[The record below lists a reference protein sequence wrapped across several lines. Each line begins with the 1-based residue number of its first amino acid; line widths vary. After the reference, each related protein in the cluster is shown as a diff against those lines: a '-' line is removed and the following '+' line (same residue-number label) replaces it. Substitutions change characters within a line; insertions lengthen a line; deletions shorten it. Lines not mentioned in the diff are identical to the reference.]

1 MKRKTCFE
9 KHVSKIAPS
18 RTNENHESR
27 EKDYIVA
34 HRMKNERKVSIYH
47 YRIEWGNSK
56 QENHTM
62 KELQYLVSSH
72 SPNDSPLKLLGLLG
86 ASTET

>member
-9 KHVSKIAPS
+9 KHLSKIAPS

-34 HRMKNERKVSIYH
+34 HRMKNERKVSIVTA
-47 YRIEWGNSK
+47 EQNGETAN
-56 QENHTM
+56 
-62 KELQYLVSSH
+62 KEITQ
-72 SPNDSPLKLLGLLG
+72 
-86 ASTET
+86 